1 MPVGGA
7 AVEWVYVRMRALEE
21 VFDRLPRSAFRQ
33 RFRLAAADQTYLRE
47 KGLPTVLEHARD
59 FVQRRLAPA
68 EPTNDGKQ
76 TPFRGHP
83 VFTAQHA
90 TATCCRGCLAKWYA
104 IPAGRALTG
113 SEQAHVIEAIARWLR
128 SQSTDGA

>member
-1 MPVGGA
+1 
-7 AVEWVYVRMRALEE
+7 MRALEE
-21 VFDRLPRSAFRQ
+21 VFERLPQSAFRR
-33 RFRLAAADQTYLRE
+33 RFRLATADRTYLRD
-47 KGLPTVLEHARD
+47 KGLSTVLEHARD
-59 FVQRRLAPA
+59 FVKRRLAPA
-68 EPTNDGKQ
+68 EPMNDGKQ

-128 SQSTDGA
+128 SQSVDGA

>member
-1 MPVGGA
+1 
-7 AVEWVYVRMRALEE
+7 MRALEE
-21 VFDRLPRSAFRQ
+21 VIDRLPRSAFRQ
-33 RFRLAAADQTYLRE
+33 RFRLTAADQTYLRD
-47 KGLPTVLEHARD
+47 KGLPTVLQHARD
-59 FVQRRLAPA
+59 FVERRLAPA

-104 IPAGRALTG
+104 IPTGQELTG
-113 SEQAHVIEAIARWLR
+113 SEQALVVEAIARWLR
-128 SQSTDGA
+128 SQSADGA

>member
-1 MPVGGA
+1 M
-7 AVEWVYVRMRALEE
+7 RMRALED
-21 VFDRLPRSAFRQ
+21 VFDRLPQSAFRQ
-33 RFRLAAADQTYLRE
+33 RFRLAAADQIYLRN
-47 KGLPTVLEHARD
+47 KGLSTVLEHARD
-59 FVQRRLAPA
+59 FVKRRIAPA
-68 EPTNDGKQ
+68 EPTNDGQQ

-104 IPAGRALTG
+104 IPTGRELTG

-128 SQSTDGA
+128 SQSVDGA

>member
-1 MPVGGA
+1 MSI
-7 AVEWVYVRMRALEE
+7 RMRALEE
-21 VFDRLPRSAFRQ
+21 VFDRLPQSAFRQ
-33 RFRLAAADQTYLRE
+33 RFRLAAADRTYLRD
-47 KGLPTVLEHARD
+47 KGLSTVLEHARD
-59 FVQRRLAPA
+59 FVKRRLAPA
-68 EPTNDGKQ
+68 EPMNDGKQ

-128 SQSTDGA
+128 SQSVDGA

>member
-1 MPVGGA
+1 M
-7 AVEWVYVRMRALEE
+7 RMRALED

-33 RFRLAAADQTYLRE
+33 RFRLAATDQTYLRD
-47 KGLPTVLEHARD
+47 KGLSTVLEHARG
-59 FVQRRLAPA
+59 FVKRRLAPA

-83 VFTAQHA
+83 VFKAQHA

-104 IPAGRALTG
+104 IPAGRELTS

-128 SQSTDGA
+128 SQSVDGT